1 MTRQGSLSNAYKYD
15 EVAYFICSILSTTME
30 NFKLMI
36 SSFLLVF
43 FLSSSNLYLVT
54 SKGSQTNEAAH
65 GIQTYIIQLILPS
78 NTSFDRREDIESW
91 YRSFLPNPTNA
102 SRLSR
107 MVYQYSDAIV
117 GFAAK
122 LTEDEV
128 KEMHKKEG
136 FLKAYPDRTLSLLT
150 THTPAFLGLEGANG
164 FWNGSNFGKGVI
176 IGMLD
181 TGIVPDHP
189 SFNDQGM
196 SPPPSKWKGPC
207 TFKKPGCNNKVIG
220 GRSFDLRGDDAPIDV
235 EGHGTHTASTAA
247 GNFVKNASVLGN
259 GNGTAV
265 GMAPRAHLAIYKVC
279 GSRGCVTS
287 DILAGIDAA
296 IKDGV
301 DILSLSLGGD
311 IHQYNDDI
319 IAIGA
324 FSAMEKGIFV
334 SCSAGNSGPY
344 SRSLNNE
351 APWILTVGASTMDRS
366 IKVTVKLGDGQEL
379 NGESLF
385 QPDNFTS
392 SMLPLVRPDPMFSS
406 LDQPNCNP
414 SSLRNVKGKIVVCLR
429 STSTPRV
436 EIGSMVK
443 RAGGA
448 AMILVNEESDGYTTL
463 ADAHVLPA
471 SHISYDDGVRIMSY
485 FNSSAGNP
493 TASLI
498 FKGTIIGKDSAPTI
512 ASFSSR
518 GPSIASP
525 HILKPDIIGPGVNVL
540 AGWPFPVGSSQKG
553 ENGHTFNIKSG
564 TSMSTPHLSGI
575 AALVKSVHPD
585 WSPAAIKS
593 AIMTTSDV
601 ACHDGKLIANEQR
614 KPASYFM
621 MGAGHVNPEKAT
633 DPGLVY
639 DLSVEEYI
647 GFLCG
652 LGYTDHEVSVVARRL
667 ITCANIKKINES
679 ELNYPSI
686 TVSIKSGEITVS
698 RTVTHVSETSEK
710 YSIKV
715 DMPEGIE
722 VRVVPETL
730 EFSKMNEK
738 KTFVV
743 TLKRSR
749 EGKGG
754 AEGKLQWVSNKH
766 VVRSPIVVT
775 E

>member
-1 MTRQGSLSNAYKYD
+1 
-15 EVAYFICSILSTTME
+15 ME
-30 NFKLMI
+30 NLKPMLY
-36 SSFLLVF
+36 SFLLVF
-43 FLSSSNLYLVT
+43 FFSSINLCPVM
-54 SKGSQTNEAAH
+54 SEGSQTNDVAP
-65 GIQTYIIQLILPS
+65 GILQIYIIQLILPP
-78 NTSFDRREDIESW
+78 NTTFDRPGELENW
-91 YRSFLPNPTNA
+91 YRSFLPNQTDV
-102 SRLSR
+102 SILSR
-107 MVYQYSDAIV
+107 IVYQYSDAIT

-128 KEMHKKEG
+128 KEMGKKEG
-136 FLKAYPDRTLSLLT
+136 FLKAYPDRTLSLFT
-150 THTPAFLGLEGANG
+150 TRTPAFLGLQGANG

-181 TGIVPDHP
+181 SGIVPDHP

-196 SPPPSKWKGPC
+196 PPPPSKWKGPC
-207 TFKKPGCNNKVIG
+207 MFKKSSCNNKVIG
-220 GRSFDLRGDDAPIDV
+220 GRSFDFRGDGDPIDV
-235 EGHGTHTASTAA
+235 IGHGTHTASTAA
-247 GNFVKNASVLGN
+247 GNFVTNATVLGN

-279 GSRGCVTS
+279 GSVGCTAS
-287 DILAGIDAA
+287 GILAGMDAA

-311 IHQYNDDI
+311 FHQYDDDI

-334 SCSAGNSGPY
+334 SCAAGNDGPY
-344 SRSLNNE
+344 SESLSNE

-366 IKVTVKLGDGQEL
+366 IRVTVKLGDGREL
-379 NGESLF
+379 NGESVF

-392 SMLPLVRPDPMFSS
+392 DKLPLVRPPSS
-406 LDQPNCNP
+406 GNRYLSNCNP
-414 SSLRNVKGKIVVCLR
+414 TSLRDVKGKIVVCQR
-429 STSTPRV
+429 AVSGPRV

-448 AMILVNEESDGYTTL
+448 AMILVNEEIDGYTTL
-463 ADAHVLPA
+463 AEAHVLPA
-471 SHISYDDGVRIMSY
+471 SHISYDDGEKITSY
-485 FNSSAGNP
+485 FNSSGGKP

-498 FKGTIIGKDSAPTI
+498 FKGTIIGNASAPTI

-518 GPSIASP
+518 GPSIASS
-525 HILKPDIIGPGVNVL
+525 HILKPDIVGPGVSVL
-540 AGWPFPVGSSQKG
+540 AGWPFTVGSSQKG
-553 ENGHTFNIKSG
+553 QSGHTFNIISG

-575 AALVKSVHPD
+575 AALVKSMHPD

-601 ACHDGKLIANEQR
+601 ACHDGKPITDEQH
-614 KPASYFM
+614 KPAGYFV
-621 MGAGHVNPEKAT
+621 MGAGHVNPEKAS

-639 DLSVEEYI
+639 DLSAEEYI

-652 LGYTDHEVSVVARRL
+652 LGYTDHEVAVVARRR
-667 ITCANIKKINES
+667 ISCANIKRINES

-686 TVSIKSGEITVS
+686 TVSLRSGEIAVS
-698 RTVTHVSETSEK
+698 RTVTHVWETSEK
-710 YSIKV
+710 YSIEV
-715 DMPEGIE
+715 DMPDNIK
-722 VRVVPETL
+722 VSVVPETL

-738 KTFVV
+738 KSFVV
-743 TLKRSR
+743 TFKRSR

-754 AEGKLQWVSNKH
+754 AQGQLKWVSDKH
-766 VVRSPIVVT
+766 AVRSPIVVT

>member
-1 MTRQGSLSNAYKYD
+1 MTCQYYLSNAYKYHD
-15 EVAYFICSILSTTME
+15 VACSIFSTLSTTME

-43 FLSSSNLYLVT
+43 FLSSSNLCLVM
-54 SKGSQTNEAAH
+54 SKGSQTNGAAY
-65 GIQTYIIQLILPS
+65 GIQIYIIQLSLPP
-78 NTSFDRREDIESW
+78 NTTFDRREDLESW
-91 YRSFLPNPTNA
+91 YRSFLPNPTNV
-102 SRLSR
+102 SSLSR

-128 KEMHKKEG
+128 KEMQKKEG

-150 THTPAFLGLEGANG
+150 THTPAFLGLQGANG

-189 SFNDQGM
+189 SFSGQGM

-207 TFKKPGCNNKVIG
+207 EFKKLGCNNKVIG
-220 GRSFDLRGDDAPIDV
+220 GRAFDLLEDDAPIDE

-247 GNFVKNASVLGN
+247 GNFVTNAAVLGN

-265 GMAPRAHLAIYKVC
+265 GMAPRAHLAIYRVC
-279 GSRGCVTS
+279 TSLGCSTS
-287 DILAGIDAA
+287 AILAGMDAA

-301 DILSLSLGGD
+301 DILSLSLGAD
-311 IHQYNDDI
+311 VHKYHDDI

-324 FSAMEKGIFV
+324 FSAVEKGIFV
-334 SCSAGNSGPY
+334 SCAAGNSGPY
-344 SRSLNNE
+344 SGSLNNE
-351 APWILTVGASTMDRS
+351 APWVLTVGASTMDRS
-366 IKVTVKLGDGQEL
+366 IRVTIKLGDGQEL
-379 NGESLF
+379 NGESVF

-392 SMLPLVRPDPMFSS
+392 AMLPLVRPPTFDSDMT
-406 LDQPNCNP
+406 NCIP
-414 SSLRNVKGKIVVCLR
+414 RSLRNVKGKIVVCK
-429 STSTPRV
+429 TSMFITTV

-463 ADAHVLPA
+463 AEAHVLPA
-471 SHISYDDGVRIMSY
+471 SRISYHDRERITSY
-485 FNSSAGNP
+485 FNSSSGNP

-498 FKGTIIGKDSAPTI
+498 FKGTIIGNDSAPAI
-512 ASFSSR
+512 AFFSSR
-518 GPSIASP
+518 GPSKASP

-553 ENGHTFNIKSG
+553 GNSHTFNIISG

-575 AALVKSVHPD
+575 AALVKSMHPD

-601 ACHDGKLIANEQR
+601 ACHDGKPIINEQR

-621 MGAGHVNPEKAT
+621 MGAGHVNPEKAS

-647 GFLCG
+647 SFLCG
-652 LGYTDHEVSVVARRL
+652 LGYTDHEVTVVARRK

-715 DMPEGIE
+715 EMPEGIK
-722 VRVVPETL
+722 VSVVPETL
-730 EFSKMNEK
+730 EFSKLNEK

-754 AEGKLQWVSNKH
+754 AEGQLKWVSNKH
-766 VVRSPIVVT
+766 VVRSPIVVV